1 MLWKKI
7 ITAIKEEFSGK
18 DHELYHLKNQKTLV
32 LLDGEGEIIKQSQV
46 NDDVKP
52 KFIIQ
57 WIINIAVSDQEK
69 DYDIETEGNDY
80 LN

>member
-1 MLWKKI
+1 MSCTI
-7 ITAIKEEFSGK
+7 I
-18 DHELYHLKNQKTLV
+18 KNQKTLV